1 MAKRTKYTPGTFS
14 WIDLT
19 TPDQAASKRFYG
31 ELLGWSFE
39 DLPVG
44 EGGFYSMAV
53 VDGAHV
59 AAIAPQPDQQ
69 RDAGVPPLWNSYITV
84 DSADAAV
91 DRATALGGSA
101 HAPAFDVMDAG
112 RMGVL
117 QDPHGA
123 YFMVCEPRQNPG

>member
-1 MAKRTKYTPGTFS
+1 MAQRTKYTPGTFS

-39 DLPVG
+39 DLPGG
-44 EGGFYSMAV
+44 EAGFSSMAA
-53 VDGAHV
+53 VDGAPA

-69 RDAGVPPLWNSYITV
+69 RDAGAPPLWNSYITV
-84 DSADAAV
+84 DSADTAV
-91 DRATALGGSA
+91 DRATSLGGSA

-112 RMGVL
+112 RMAVL
-117 QDPHGA
+117 Q
-123 YFMVCEPRQNPG
+123 